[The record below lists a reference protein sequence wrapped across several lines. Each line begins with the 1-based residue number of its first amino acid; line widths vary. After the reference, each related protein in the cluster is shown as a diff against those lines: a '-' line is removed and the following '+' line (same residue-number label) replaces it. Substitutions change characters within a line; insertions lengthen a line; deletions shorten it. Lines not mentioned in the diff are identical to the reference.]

1 MSFEQAYNVAYSKKA
16 LGGDLLT
23 DSNVKVKAYLFSLP
37 PIKSCLNCASCKNDC
52 YATKAYNQYPS
63 AKALWDYNFY
73 LVQND
78 LQELERRLV
87 LQLDRI
93 AKGKNTK
100 KVVRIHQSG
109 DFYTQEYLDMWTSI
123 AMRYPSIRFYGYTKV
138 EKILDFTRFE
148 ALPNVAVVKS
158 LIDGKYRNYGTVDYV
173 ERMSKK
179 VFAIVCPATHGENKA
194 EIKCGVQCSA
204 CISKGCKV
212 LFVQH

>member
-1 MSFEQAYNVAYSKKA
+1 MAFNEAYQKAYTAKTI
-16 LGGDLLT
+16 GGDLLT

-37 PIKSCLNCASCKNDC
+37 PIKSCLNCDSCKTDC

-63 AKALWDYNFY
+63 AKALWDFNFH

-78 LQELERRLV
+78 LPELSRRLR

-109 DFYTQEYLDMWTSI
+109 DFYTQAYLDMWSDI
-123 AMRYPSIRFYGYTKV
+123 ARSYPMIKFYGYTKV
-138 EKILDFTRFE
+138 DKILDFSAFE
-148 ALPNVAVVKS
+148 SLPNVAIVRS
-158 LIDGKYRNYGTVDYV
+158 LIDGKYRNYGTVNYV
-173 ERMSKK
+173 ERMKHK

-204 CISKGCKV
+204 CINKGTKV